1 MIRIAAA
8 NFTTRR
14 LPVLALAVLLLSS
27 CLPEQPNGIEG
38 TGGVGTPPPATMITF
53 LSPDCVPRG
62 EQLLNPNTNGDL
74 YVVGQNFQA
83 NSVVRW
89 NGSDLPTTFFSST
102 QLTAKVSATDTATVG
117 SAAVT
122 VFTPGAGG
130 GSSNTATFTIN
141 AGAVSPNS
149 IAIDPVGQF
158 AYVADGG
165 CGNSTFGYVSMY
177 SIDAITGSLTSVG
190 PPVLTNDEGAI
201 SVAVSPAG
209 TFIYVANWG
218 AGDTAGSLSAY
229 TINPTSG
236 ALAYTATIQAP
247 CAPPPSPGSC
257 APWSVIV
264 DPSGKFA
271 YVANEGGFAPTS
283 VSMYS
288 IDATTGAL
296 TIIGTI
302 AAAGRANSVAV
313 DPTGKFVYLTNSQS
327 DSVSMYTIDTTTGVL
342 TPKGTIAAG
351 SSPTALAIDRS
362 GKFAYVTNSN
372 SNDVS
377 MYTINATTGALTSLG
392 LMATGTAPASMAMD
406 PSGKFAYV
414 TNSGSNDVSMYSI
427 NASTGALLSIGTI
440 PAGLFPSSIAIQ
452 PAGKFA
458 YVTNSVSNSVS
469 IYSIDVATGALTL
482 IGTIGT

>member
-1 MIRIAAA
+1 MTRITAG
-8 NFTTRR
+8 NFITHR
-14 LPVLALAVLLLSS
+14 LPVFALTVLLLSS
-27 CLPEQPNGIEG
+27 CLQEQPNGIEG
-38 TGGVGTPPPATMITF
+38 TGGVGTPPPTSPSITF

-62 EQLLNPNTNGDL
+62 EQQLNPNTNGDL
-74 YVVGQNFQA
+74 SVVGQNFQA

-130 GSSNTATFTIN
+130 GSSNAATITID
-141 AGAVSPNS
+141 AGAVFPNS
-149 IAIDPVGQF
+149 IAIDPAGQF
-158 AYVADGG
+158 AYVADEG

-177 SIDAITGSLTSVG
+177 SIDAITGSLTSIG
-190 PPVLTNDEGAI
+190 PPVLTNDEGAT

-247 CAPPPSPGSC
+247 CELSPGSC

-283 VSMYS
+283 VSVYA
-288 IDATTGAL
+288 INATTGAL
-296 TIIGTI
+296 TLIGGS

-313 DPTGKFVYLTNSQS
+313 DPTGKFVYLTNNQG

-414 TNSGSNDVSMYSI
+414 TNSGSNDVSMYTI
-427 NASTGALLSIGTI
+427 NASTGTLLSIGTI
-440 PAGLFPSSIAIQ
+440 AAGLFPSSIAIQ

>member
-1 MIRIAAA
+1 MRKLIVVVASSTAL
-8 NFTTRR
+8 F
-14 LPVLALAVLLLSS
+14 VLG
-27 CLPEQPNGIEG
+27 CGG
-38 TGGVGTPPPATMITF
+38 GGGVQTLASPPSASPPTASATASVPSITS
-53 LSPDCVPRG
+53 LSPDCAPRG

-74 YVVGQNFQA
+74 YVIGQNFQA

-102 QLTAKVSATDTATVG
+102 QLTAKVSATDTVTVG
-117 SAAVT
+117 YAAVT

-130 GSSNTATFTIN
+130 GGSSNTATFTID

-165 CGNSTFGYVSMY
+165 CGSSTFGYVSMY
-177 SIDAITGSLTSVG
+177 SMDAITGSLTSVG

-209 TFIYVANWG
+209 TFVYVANWG
-218 AGDTAGSLSAY
+218 EGDTAGSLSAY
-229 TINPTSG
+229 SINPTSG

-257 APWSVIV
+257 APWAVIV

-283 VSMYS
+283 VSMYT
-288 IDATTGAL
+288 INATTGAL
-296 TIIGTI
+296 VFIGTI
-302 AAAGRANSVAV
+302 AAAGRSNSVAV
-313 DPTGKFVYLTNSQS
+313 DPTGKFVYLTNSQG

-351 SSPTALAIDRS
+351 SSPTALTIERS
-362 GKFAYVTNSN
+362 GKFAYVTNSG

-377 MYTINATTGALTSLG
+377 MFTINATTGALTSLG
-392 LMATGTAPASMAMD
+392 LMATGTGPASMAVD

-414 TNSGSNDVSMYSI
+414 TNSGSNDVSMYTI

-440 PAGLFPSSIAIQ
+440 AAGLSPSSIAIQ
-452 PAGKFA
+452 PTGNFA
-458 YVTNSVSNSVS
+458 YVTNSGSNSVS
-469 IYSIDVATGALTL
+469 IYSIDATTGALTL